1 MEGRKR
7 HLYRP
12 SLCGM
17 LESRLLLS
25 QAPVHALIA
34 NSSHPE
40 VNRATLAKVEN
51 EVDTAFRVFQGNQ
64 TAGDLVRSTGST
76 IWSSIVA
83 KLSSNPDVPTEKPSQ
98 GGDFNLLYQRVND
111 AVAKLPFGNGSL
123 FPTIAKKFDPVVLT
137 RDNAPQLRDWVKAQ
151 VRHYLIEKVRE
162 HRFTFVNH

>member
-7 HLYRP
+7 HLFRP
-12 SLCGM
+12 CLPGT

-25 QAPVHALIA
+25 QAPAHVLVARVSLPQV
-34 NSSHPE
+34 S
-40 VNRATLAKVEN
+40 RATLANVQTEL
-51 EVDTAFRVFQGNQ
+51 DAAFRGFQGNQ

-111 AVAKLPFGNGSL
+111 AVVKLPFGNAAL
-123 FPTIAKKFDPVVLT
+123 FPTIAKRFDPVVLT
-137 RDNAPQLRDWVKAQ
+137 RDNAPQLRNWVKAQ
-151 VRHYLIEKVRE
+151 VHQYLIEGVRQ

>member
-7 HLYRP
+7 QSYRP
-12 SLCGM
+12 CLAGA

-25 QAPVHALIA
+25 QAPVPPLIA
-34 NSSHPE
+34 NSSHPQ

-51 EVDTAFRVFQGNQ
+51 EVDTAFRVFRGNQ

-76 IWSSIVA
+76 IWSSIVT
-83 KLSSNPDVPTEKPSQ
+83 KLSSNPDVPTENPSQ

-111 AVAKLPFGNGSL
+111 AVVKLPFGNAAL
-123 FPTIAKKFDPVVLT
+123 FPTIAKRFDPVVLT

-151 VRHYLIEKVRE
+151 VHQYLIEGVRQ